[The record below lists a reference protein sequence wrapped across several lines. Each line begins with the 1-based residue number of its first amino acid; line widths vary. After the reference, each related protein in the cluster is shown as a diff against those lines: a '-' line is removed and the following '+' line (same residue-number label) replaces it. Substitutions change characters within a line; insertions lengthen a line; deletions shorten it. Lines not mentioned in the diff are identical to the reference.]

1 MSLDIKKL
9 LENTDPFSFLPER
22 EIGYISE
29 KVLIDYVP
37 RDTTVIEE
45 GERPEYAYLIIKGAF
60 ILKKDGNIVDFLEEG
75 DFFGDTALIFNQS
88 NDFTVKSVEDS
99 IVLLFPAELFLQIVN
114 SNPEIKEYFTKTTI
128 KKLSE
133 AYTER
138 ALDEISDVSI
148 LPVSEFPLKPPVFCI
163 DTDTVPVVAKKMS
176 EKNISYCLVGDENK
190 LKGIITDKD
199 LKEKVLAKNLNPK
212 DVYVEQ
218 IKSYPVETISDDNF
232 VFEAVLKMIQKNIK
246 RLPVLREGKVIGV
259 IEDRDIFIKQSKS
272 IVHLASQ
279 IDKAREVE
287 ELREIYFG
295 LEDTVS
301 TMFKTGKDI
310 EILQKYI
317 SEINDRFV
325 KKAVKIALN
334 NSEIN
339 SDFVFMVLGSE
350 GRKEQTINTDI
361 DNCIVYLNENE
372 KDKFLKLG
380 EKIINILLK
389 IGFPE
394 CPGKVMASNPEW
406 NMSYEE
412 WKRTVSQWISHPDP
426 VSIMN
431 TSIFFDFRAVWGRAE
446 ISENLRRYIFNQVEE
461 NKNFLVVMAM
471 KNLEIE
477 PPIGFFRDFIVE
489 KSGEHTDE
497 LDIKKGG
504 IFPIVHGIRI
514 LSLENKVFDTNT
526 IDRIRK
532 LKNKIGQTL
541 SEELIES
548 FKFMQNLRLKFQL
561 KKLSEGKSP
570 DNYIKPKELT
580 KLEKDLLKDAFKVVK
595 RFQEM
600 VGVHFRLRV

>member
-1 MSLDIKKL
+1 MSLDIRKL
-9 LENTDPFSFLPER
+9 LENTNPFSFLPER
-22 EIGYISE
+22 EIDYISE
-29 KVLIDYVP
+29 KVFIDYVP

-45 GERPEYAYLIIKGAF
+45 GERPQYAYLIVKGAF

-99 IVLLFPAELFLQIVN
+99 IVLLFPREIFLQIV
-114 SNPEIKEYFTKTTI
+114 SSHPEIKEYFTKTTI

-133 AYTER
+133 AYTDR
-138 ALDEISDVSI
+138 AVGEPSDVSI
-148 LPVSEFPLKPPVFCI
+148 LPVSEFPLKPPVFCA
-163 DTDTVPVVAKKMS
+163 DTDTVPIVAKKMS

-199 LKEKVLAKNLNPK
+199 LKEKVLAKNLNPRE
-212 DVYVEQ
+212 VYVKQ

-246 RLPVLREGKVIGV
+246 RLPVVKEGKVIGV

-279 IDKAREVE
+279 IDSTKEID
-287 ELREIYFG
+287 ELRELYFG

-325 KKAVKIALN
+325 KKAVQIAVDTVKVGN
-334 NSEIN
+334 
-339 SDFVFMVLGSE
+339 DFVFMVLGSE

-361 DNCIVYLNENE
+361 DNCLVYLKEDE
-372 KDKFLKLG
+372 KDKFLRLG
-380 EKIINILLK
+380 EKVIDILLK

-394 CPGKVMASNPEW
+394 CSGKVMASNPEW
-406 NMSYEE
+406 NMSYQE
-412 WKRTVSQWISHPDP
+412 WKRTVNRWISLPDP

-431 TSIFFDFRAVWGRAE
+431 TSIFFDFRAVCGSIE
-446 ISENLRRYIFNQVEE
+446 ISENLRRHIFNQVQE
-461 NKNFLVVMAM
+461 NKNFLAVMAM
-471 KNLEIE
+471 KNLDME

-504 IFPIVHGIRI
+504 IFPIVYGIRI
-514 LSLENKVFDTNT
+514 LSLENKVSETST
-526 IDRIRK
+526 VDRIRK
-532 LKNKIGQTL
+532 LKSKIGEAL

-561 KKLSEGKSP
+561 KKLSEGKPP

-600 VGVHFRLRV
+600 IGVHFRLRV